1 MNYLSQYYK
10 NLAEQL
16 QEKINCLTQLLEA
29 ENRLYPKRFETE
41 EDQYIKDQED
51 AQKNKVKNS
60 TKQEQSDRLSDDI
73 LKGAVIAPGT
83 ATGLG
88 ALGTIALTG
97 VETALEGSA
106 STEPLAIVGA
116 KALGAGGA
124 GYMAGKAIKVGM
136 DYFDPEQKTYA
147 KIGSVLTGGPE
158 QVERRGAPATQ
169 AEYTQA
175 AKEAA
180 ARRKARYGS
189 EDDRGELV
197 AVPRP
202 APRMPP
208 DVGRYGPVRPPL
220 TIPAPKN

>member
-16 QEKINCLTQLLEA
+16 QEQINCLTQLLEA

-51 AQKNKVKNS
+51 AQKDKVKNS

-73 LKGAVIAPGT
+73 LKGAVIAPGA

-124 GYMAGKAIKVGM
+124 GYMAGKAIKAGM

-147 KIGSVLTGGPE
+147 KIGSALTGGPE
-158 QVERRGAPATQ
+158 KIERRGAPATQ
-169 AEYTQA
+169 AEYSNA
-175 AKEAA
+175 ARIAA
-180 ARRKARYGS
+180 AARKARYGTES
-189 EDDRGELV
+189 G
-197 AVPRP
+197 
-202 APRMPP
+202 
-208 DVGRYGPVRPPL
+208 Y
-220 TIPAPKN
+220 